1 MGTLG
6 AAQTRQGTS
15 GSLDSPFAAAL
26 FGAWRRGESQAQA
39 ATIAARSRRAE
50 AMLVRERCA
59 MGTLGAAQTR
69 QGTSGSLDSPF
80 AAALL
85 ERGAAENRRL
95 KRRPSPRGAVRPKQ
109 CWFVSDAPWARW
121 ALPRPAKEPQV
132 PWILHLL
139 PRFWSVALRKIA
151 GSSGDHRRAEPSV
164 RTSLDQKRTAGA
176 ERPPR
181 PRGLR
186 RFCAVAVAR
195 RLSRPAWAPS
205 MTARQRLLADA
216 GRPTR
221 RPLPMA

>member
-1 MGTLG
+1 MS
-6 AAQTRQGTS
+6 AQLLLS
-15 GSLDSPFAAAL
+15 GLC
-26 FGAWRRGESQAQA
+26 R
-39 ATIAARSRRAE
+39 
-50 AMLVRERCA
+50 A

-95 KRRPSPRGAVRPKQ
+95 KRRPSPRRAVRPKQ
-109 CWFVSDAPWARW
+109 CWFVSDVPWARW
-121 ALPRPAKEPQV
+121 ALPRPAKEPEV
-132 PWILHLL
+132 PWILRLL

-164 RTSLDQKRTAGA
+164 RTSLDQKCTAGA

-205 MTARQRLLADA
+205 MIVRQRLPVGAADA